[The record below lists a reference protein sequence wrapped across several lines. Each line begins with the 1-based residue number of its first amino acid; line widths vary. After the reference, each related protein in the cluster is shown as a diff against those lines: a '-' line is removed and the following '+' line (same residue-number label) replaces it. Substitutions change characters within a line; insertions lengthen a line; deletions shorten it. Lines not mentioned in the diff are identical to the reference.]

1 MIKRIPQLL
10 ILIAFL
16 PQLRGQGGGQGY
28 GDMVIMEIPFTH
40 IDSLL
45 VGGNNN
51 WDFSNYNGAP
61 PPGADNEDYAFTLN
75 VYDTVT
81 IDISVCNPITHFD
94 TMLGVFRKTPDS
106 TYVDSNLV
114 CLFPHAPGGNAAVDC
129 FGEDTF
135 ACTEAIGGPGTEYP
149 DIPDRKS
156 IIYGYELTPDINKA
170 LEFDGTDDYVDLGVV
185 TSNLSS
191 ADFTIEAWLKTT
203 STNGQGILVKND
215 GDGNWETG
223 EKAFYINGGGFPAF
237 VGFGNDYINCNTS
250 INDGLWH
257 HVVVVWNYSG
267 SGSDG
272 EGRIYVDGVD
282 CTENVSYAANNEDV
296 AGNQITIGAP
306 NYQAGEAPN
315 YFFGQIDEIALWDTE
330 LSAAEV
336 AEIYNNGISRNANIN
351 VGSYI
356 SSSSL
361 VAYWR
366 FNEESGNTVQ
376 DVSINSNTGIINGG
390 ASRVANGIT
399 AVDYYIVVDT
409 YLPVSSNPDPP
420 SDFMINVSYTVPPFI
435 TGFTLEE
442 SNNYVDITINEST
455 YSSETPWDNATPL
468 DQGDFTISNIQL
480 NGGNAGSI
488 AINGISNTNGEALQ
502 GGELTVRLN
511 LNIQNQPSGVETFE
525 IKPVNSTSIYDGG
538 ASAMIDTSSSGVIT
552 LNGAGVMIL
561 ESILEDDNSYIT
573 ITFNDTVYSNQAAN
587 QPLNPTDFDLIFNQN
602 ANAGGNATN
611 VTIDSLKNSAGEN
624 FTGGLN
630 ILRIYLTITNIP
642 SGDEQFKIK
651 PRTNSSI
658 YNKYS
663 VAMQESAATG
673 NVFLKD
679 KLAPSIIGT
688 NIQANNNLSFTS
700 SERLYKTTNQSDEVD
715 EGNFLFDFNNN
726 GGTAQNITIN
736 SVTTPQ
742 PSSTEYIYTLNLE
755 IDPLPSGVETVY
767 FYPNQAAVIYDGNGN
782 LLADSTELVTLIDKV
797 PPILE
802 PQNSSLDESNIF
814 VILTFTEGLYG
825 DTNGNPVTTTDF
837 IANII
842 TPDNTTTATITSV
855 LRLTGV
861 VLSGGETSI
870 KVNISY
876 DNPAS
881 GSEIMEIQPQDNQV
895 FDRAENAVIGS
906 TNAWTV
912 TLNDVLAPSVTFIP
926 ENNGLIYPDDS
937 IKVTLSENV
946 RLLNDADVTNANIGD
961 QITLDYIDGNE
972 ESISVSATIENNV
985 ITIRTPG
992 GDLGELRHVRVSI
1005 LDGLEDFADNQMEIH
1020 TANFTVRDITPP
1032 VINTQV
1038 SSIITS
1044 NAYAILSF
1052 SEGVYT
1058 NNNATGGLQISD
1070 FTLEFDKNGGNAT
1083 AAEISG
1089 IQRPGPS
1096 GQLLGGEDSIWVYL
1110 NITGAPIGVEI
1121 IKIESDGNEA
1131 VFDSS
1136 GNPLSY
1142 PNSSTSNIIL
1152 NPYPRLTD
1160 NSLDDNNGYV
1170 DLIFSEGVFSAIDP
1184 SSAVEAGDFIIS
1196 FIQNNGNANG
1206 VSIDS
1211 LKKIDGTSLL
1221 GGETNIRAVI
1231 SVTNSPA
1238 SGAESFQITPLDA
1251 NSICNSIGNKLS
1263 ISDCTVEDTLND
1275 FLPPTITAAEL
1286 FADTIVSISASEGI
1300 YNTLFGGVDTNNF
1313 YIEFFQNNGNASTV
1327 EKINVSKTS
1336 QDTLIGGE
1344 TTILIGFTT
1353 DSLPSGSEEIEFH
1366 PGSNPNDSFYAIYDS
1381 AHNAMLQTTI
1391 SERVTLPDR
1400 LPPKIIAS
1408 SANISNDNSY
1418 VIFTL
1423 TEGVYGVSE
1432 TTAPVEPDDFTV
1444 GLIQNGGNATYAEV
1458 NYITNSEQFPPI
1470 GGENI
1475 LRCYITIQGTPSG
1488 HERLYLRAAN
1498 DSSVFDLAGN
1508 GMPISQVTDTLQL
1521 FDQLVPTVDSVSIPH
1536 GSPIGSSVEAPI
1548 DITFS
1553 EPIQS
1558 FGYSVIA
1565 RHYNYLTYSVSTTA
1579 TGFKVTLQPPMASLD
1594 TITITIDDLT
1604 DSSGL
1609 EAVDFSY
1616 EYYTPPL
1623 GDYDID
1629 GRVNVE
1635 DLAQFVSFW
1644 IADSQPA
1651 ILGLGP
1657 TTGTFPY
1664 LVPLLDEKYGL
1675 DDGMTFIR
1683 MWSWSLDK
1691 FGLEPLATSNIGID
1705 MNWDKLVVDIPVD
1718 AIAGQVYL
1726 RYNPSQG
1733 KVDLDHTA
1741 FGKNNLTLK
1750 WEAVEKG
1757 EILLEFG
1764 LVELDDNARVITIK
1778 PEIDELA
1785 EATVIYKFFA
1795 EDQSIIAAGTQKIVL
1810 VIPTEF
1816 RLMQNYPNP
1825 FNNTTTIRYAVPEE
1839 TYVQLEIFDINGHLV
1854 ETLSSQSHKPGFY
1867 TVKWSG
1873 RRVASGIY
1881 FIKLEAG
1888 KILLTQKMILLK

>member
-1 MIKRIPQLL
+1 MNKRMPRIL
-10 ILIAFL
+10 ILIAIL
-16 PQLRGQGGGQGY
+16 NQLHGQGGGQGY
-28 GDMVIMEIPFTH
+28 GDMVIMGIPFTH

-45 VGGNNN
+45 AESHDN
-51 WDFSNYNGAP
+51 WDFSDYNGSGDGS
-61 PPGADNEDYAFTLN
+61 GANNQDYAFTLN
-75 VYDTVT
+75 VTDMLTL
-81 IDISVCNPITHFD
+81 DISVCDPITNFD
-94 TMLGVFRKTPDS
+94 SMLGVFRRTVND
-106 TYVDSNLV
+106 TFVDSSLT
-114 CLFPHAPGGNAAVDC
+114 CIYPEAGQGYSLIDC
-129 FGEDTF
+129 FAEDSY
-135 ACTEAIGGPGTEYP
+135 ACTPAIGGEDNPNL
-149 DIPDRKS
+149 KS
-156 IIYGYELTPDINKA
+156 VIYGYELTPDVNNWLNLAFITSIGNNIQGTAQINAAVIPSSGDFSVSVWFFTSLNENLPTATILSQVGGAGTNFYIGRNDADKIQITDDWDTGLDWSSIEGDFHRLTVTKSATNTKFYLDSA
-170 LEFDGTDDYVDLGVV
+170 LVVERGSAIVNPAGQPFYIGVREDGTTGHINGIFDRVAVWDVELSETAVADLYYHGLNATINVG
-185 TSNLSS
+185 NYESS
-191 ADFTIEAWLKTT
+191 ADLNGYWMFDEKT
-203 STNGQGILVKND
+203 
-215 GDGNWETG
+215 
-223 EKAFYINGGGFPAF
+223 
-237 VGFGNDYINCNTS
+237 
-250 INDGLWH
+250 GLLT
-257 HVVVVWNYSG
+257 
-267 SGSDG
+267 D
-272 EGRIYVDGVD
+272 
-282 CTENVSYAANNEDV
+282 
-296 AGNQITIGAP
+296 
-306 NYQAGEAPN
+306 
-315 YFFGQIDEIALWDTE
+315 L
-330 LSAAEV
+330 
-336 AEIYNNGISRNANIN
+336 
-351 VGSYI
+351 
-356 SSSSL
+356 
-361 VAYWR
+361 
-366 FNEESGNTVQ
+366 SGNG
-376 DVSINSNTGIINGG
+376 NTLVTNFVVGG
-390 ASRVANGIT
+390 WISMGNEPVT
-399 AVDYYIVVDT
+399 YYIVVDT
-409 YLPVSSNPDPP
+409 YWEVANNPDPP
-420 SDFMINVSYTVPPFI
+420 SDFMINVWYTVPPFI

-488 AINGISNTNGEALQ
+488 AINGISNTNGGALQ

-538 ASAMIDTSSSGVIT
+538 SSAMIDTSSSGVIT

-573 ITFNDTVYSNQAAN
+573 ITFNDTVYSNQAAS
-587 QPLNPTDFDLIFNQN
+587 QPLDSTDFDLIFNQN

-673 NVFLKD
+673 DVFLKD

-742 PSSTEYIYTLNLE
+742 PSSTEYVYTLNLE

-782 LLADSTELVTLIDKV
+782 LLVDSTELVTLIDKV

-802 PQNSSLDESNIF
+802 PQNSSLDESNIY

-881 GSEIMEIQPQDNQV
+881 GSEIMEIKPQDNQV

-906 TNAWTV
+906 TSAWTV
-912 TLNDVLAPSVTFIP
+912 TLNDVLAPSVTFNP

-1032 VINTQV
+1032 VIDTQL

-1110 NITGAPIGVEI
+1110 NITGAPSGVEI

-1170 DLIFSEGVFSAIDP
+1170 DLIFSEGVFSASDP
-1184 SSAVEAGDFIIS
+1184 ISAVEAGDFTLS
-1196 FIQNNGNANG
+1196 FLQNNGNANG

-1231 SVTNSPA
+1231 SVANSPA

-1263 ISDCTVEDTLND
+1263 ISDCTVKDTLND

-1286 FADTIVSISASEGI
+1286 FADTIVSISLSEGI
-1300 YNTLFGGVDTNNF
+1300 YNTSFGGVDTNNF

-1327 EKINVSKTS
+1327 EKINVSNTS

-1366 PGSNPNDSFYAIYDS
+1366 PGSNPNDSFYDIYDS
-1381 AHNAMLQTTI
+1381 AHNAILQTTI

-1408 SANISNDNSY
+1408 SADISSDNSY

-1444 GLIQNGGNATYAEV
+1444 GLIQNGGNSTYAEV

-1475 LRCYITIQGTPSG
+1475 LRCYLTIQGTPSG

-1508 GMPISQVTDTLQL
+1508 GMPVSQVTDTLQL

-1558 FGYSVIA
+1558 FGYSVTA

-1616 EYYTPPL
+1616 EFYTPPL

-1629 GRVNVE
+1629 GRVDVE

-1741 FGKNNLTLK
+1741 FGNNNITLK

-1778 PEIDELA
+1778 PEIDEPA

-1839 TYVQLEIFDINGHLV
+1839 TYVQLEIFDINGHLA